1 MQIGEFLA
9 AMWILSNPVECDMSK
24 TRTYAEW
31 STLTPWSQRIRNGV
45 RSAVIAALAIGRRI
59 DWSNNWIRCPFYHHI
74 FDDERQ
80 GFRNQLDYLRNF
92 GEFISLDDAH
102 AMLVGEYAID
112 GRYFCLT
119 FDDGLKSC
127 VDGALPILSD
137 KNIPAAFYVV
147 TDVLER
153 SFPPDDPVARATFGF
168 NGVNTSLDFLSWE
181 DCRELISAGMTIGSH
196 TASHARLSELSEE
209 EVCVEMGRS
218 KNKIEEN
225 TGHPCRHF
233 CAPYGNPD
241 RDFHLSR
248 DGRLAMETG
257 YSTFATGLRGP
268 NRQGSN
274 PFALRRDHMLANWGM
289 HQLKYFLS
297 LD

>member
-1 MQIGEFLA
+1 
-9 AMWILSNPVECDMSK
+9 MSK

-31 STLTPWSQRIRNGV
+31 STLTPLSQRIRNGV

-59 DWSNNWIRCPFYHHI
+59 DCSNNWIRCPFYHHI
-74 FDDERQ
+74 FDDERR

-92 GEFISLDDAH
+92 GEFISLDDAQ
-102 AMLVGEYAID
+102 AMLGGEYTID

-127 VDGALPILSD
+127 INGALPILSE
-137 KNIPAAFYVV
+137 KSIPAAFYVV
-147 TDVLER
+147 TDMLER

-209 EVCVEMGRS
+209 EVCVELGRS
-218 KNKIEEN
+218 KTEIEKN

-248 DGRLAMETG
+248 DGRLAMDTG
-257 YSTFATGLRGP
+257 YSTFATGVRGP
-268 NRQGSN
+268 NRQGCS